1 MSDQQELVMAL
12 AKLMVAAAWADG
24 EVAPAEINCL
34 KDLLFQIPEL
44 NGRLWARLEIY
55 MDSPV
60 GEQERQRL
68 LHELLERISTEE
80 DKRLAVS
87 MSEKVGTADGVLKE
101 GEQAV
106 IDEVKH
112 EIEAAPV
119 GLVGSL
125 SKLLNGALGRRSQT
139 LANAPNRE
147 DHFHDFIH
155 NRVYYRL
162 CRRLAKQPSEL
173 DLPEAKCRTL
183 CAAGGLLARIACVD
197 EHVADEEFNVI
208 VGAIQNN
215 WNLPDEEA
223 AFVAEVAVSE
233 AARGMDLFR
242 LSRQF
247 FEGTDQEQRKEFIVV
262 LFEVAKAHDG
272 RSEAETEEIRR
283 IARML
288 RVLHRDFIEA
298 KLK

>member
-1 MSDQQELVMAL
+1 MADKQELVMAL
-12 AKLMVAAAWADG
+12 AKLMVAAAWADREIAG
-24 EVAPAEINCL
+24 AEVNCL
-34 KDLLFQIPEL
+34 KDLLFRIPEL
-44 NGRLWARLEIY
+44 DGRQWARLEIY

-68 LHELLERISTEE
+68 LHELVKRISTED
-80 DKRLAVS
+80 DKRLAIS
-87 MSEKVGTADGVLKE
+87 MLEEVGTADGVLTEDEK
-101 GEQAV
+101 AV
-106 IDEVKH
+106 IDEIKQ

-125 SKLLNGALGRRSQT
+125 SKLLNRALGRRSQT
-139 LANAPNRE
+139 LANVPNRE

-155 NRVYYRL
+155 NQVYYRL
-162 CRRLAKQPSEL
+162 RQRLAKQPSEL

-183 CAAGGLLARIACVD
+183 CAGGGLLARIAHVD

-215 WNLPDEEA
+215 WDLAEEEA

-242 LSRQF
+242 LSREF
-247 FEGTDQEQRKEFIVV
+247 FEGTDHEQRKRFVVV

-272 RSEAETEEIRR
+272 RSEAETEEIRH

-288 RVLHRDFIEA
+288 RVPHGDFIEA